1 MTFEYKKFT
10 ATTFLFFIF
19 SCSQKDDLMTNEGA
33 LTLNYDGINR
43 EYLLYI
49 PESYDTT
56 LTYPLLF
63 NFHGYGGTATDHM
76 YSADFRPIADTANFI
91 LVYPQGLALDDG
103 QSHWNT
109 AETGED
115 NKSNVDDFGFIE
127 SLIDEISSEYN
138 INQNKIYA
146 CGYSNGA
153 GFSFS
158 IACHL
163 NKIAA
168 IASISGLMG
177 DWALENCNPP
187 KPVGVMI
194 LHGTSDSARPYV
206 GIDEYLLSVDAA
218 IQFWTD
224 FNNTDSISHI
234 TSFNDGGSIEHF
246 QYDNGDNNSSVE
258 HYKIHN
264 GYHIW
269 FNFSQEGKESNQLIW
284 NFLSKHS
291 TE

>member
-43 EYLLYI
+43 EYVLYI

-91 LVYPQGLALDDG
+91 LVYPQGLALDGG

-146 CGYSNGA
+146 CGYSNGS

-177 DWALENCNPP
+177 DWAL
-187 KPVGVMI
+187 
-194 LHGTSDSARPYV
+194 
-206 GIDEYLLSVDAA
+206 
-218 IQFWTD
+218 
-224 FNNTDSISHI
+224 
-234 TSFNDGGSIEHF
+234 
-246 QYDNGDNNSSVE
+246 
-258 HYKIHN
+258 
-264 GYHIW
+264 
-269 FNFSQEGKESNQLIW
+269 
-284 NFLSKHS
+284 
-291 TE
+291 

>member
-1 MTFEYKKFT
+1 MTFDYKKFT
-10 ATTFLFFIF
+10 ATIFLFFIF
-19 SCSQKDDLMTNEGA
+19 SCSQKVELMTNEGA
-33 LTLNYDGINR
+33 LTLNHDGINR

-49 PESYDTT
+49 PEAYDTT
-56 LTYPLLF
+56 LSYPLLF
-63 NFHGYGGTATDHM
+63 NFHGFGGNATDHM
-76 YSADFRPIADTANFI
+76 YSADFRPIADTADFI
-91 LVYPQGLALDDG
+91 LVYPQGLDLDDG
-103 QSHWNT
+103 QSHWNI

-194 LHGTSDSARPYV
+194 LHGTSDSTRPYV

-218 IQFWTD
+218 IQFWTN
-224 FNNTDSISHI
+224 FNNTDSIPHI
-234 TSFNDGGSIEHF
+234 ASFNDGGSIEHF

-258 HYKIHN
+258 HYKIYN

-269 FNFSQEGKESNQLIW
+269 FNFSQEGKGSNQLIW